1 MSRIPYSLSKKEIK
15 DKLGVDYKALRSIFE
30 RVGIPYQ
37 KGRQILVQT
46 EIQKIFT
53 HWDYD

>member
-1 MSRIPYSLSKKEIK
+1 MSKIPYSLSKKEIK
-15 DKLGVDYKALRSIFE
+15 DKLGVDYKALRSIFK
-30 RVGIPYQ
+30 RLGIPYQ

-46 EIQKIFT
+46 EIEKIFT